1 MSLQDLYNKKRKFN
15 TLFPPTVELCQTN
28 SEVRQELNREVKI
41 NIENE
46 TKIKCLEK
54 QLGRY
59 ENQILYLNNL
69 IEKFESQEKSN
80 REELTNLQ
88 LELKKSNTIYEE
100 RGKYILFQESNILEL
115 KEVIYKLKEHIHIM
129 AQSSPQRR
137 NSNQPPIQPPILNEY
152 NGIYDD
158 ISDSCRDIDDFIQ
171 DRPEAQ
177 SMNKMDIV
185 NNLNIIAEK
194 AQRFCEISQWSEQKI
209 SRLNDQVTQLQA
221 QQQNQVTQLQ
231 AQQQNQIVLLQTD
244 LARVNNNFNIL
255 NQAHNFQTH
264 RLQITDGKYNKWKR
278 KAKTRPSFIWIIN
291 FPSPQLKS

>member
-28 SEVRQELNREVKI
+28 SELRQELDREVKI

-115 KEVIYKLKEHIHIM
+115 QEVIYKLKERIHIM

-194 AQRFCEISQWSEQKI
+194 VQRFCEISQWSEQKI

-278 KAKTRPSFIWIIN
+278 KAKTGPSFIWIIN